1 VFTDAYLY
9 DPDVLAQ
16 ITSIVDQLSVRA
28 EVEHLLIDDSVDIV
42 LDLMNESTDNDEC
55 GYYLVDHSARIIFWL
70 DPFNMSTLDNWTQVP
85 GIDAPS
91 HVSE

>member
-1 VFTDAYLY
+1 MFTDAYTAAS
-9 DPDVLAQ
+9 DQ
-16 ITSIVDQLSVRA
+16 ILSVVDQLLTRA
-28 EVEHLLIDDSVDIV
+28 ELQDLLASNSGHIDIV
-42 LDLMNESTDNDEC
+42 VDLMEESSENDEC

-70 DPFNMSTLDNWTQVP
+70 DPFKMSTLESWKQVP